1 MFDFIAGLFW
11 FVLIVGGALALAY
24 KRVDLRTATIASA
37 AGVFVYQI
45 FGDGYGFVMLILWLV
60 VIAMVVLN
68 FEDFRRDQITA
79 PMLKKYRTMLPQMS
93 DTEREAL
100 EAGSVWWDGE
110 LFTGLPDWSRLMSQ
124 PAPRLTEEEQAFFD
138 GPTEDLCRML
148 DDWQISHELGDMPPE
163 IWAYI
168 KEHRF
173 FAMIIPK
180 EYGGLEFS
188 PYANAQILKKLST
201 RSTVAAS
208 TIGVPNSL
216 GPAELLLHYGTD
228 AQKKRYLPGLASG
241 DEVPCFA
248 LTSPQA
254 GSDAAALI
262 DSGVVCKGTW
272 EGKEIIGIRLNWD
285 KRYITLAPV
294 ATVLGLA
301 FKLRDP
307 DNLIGDVDDYGITA
321 ALIPTD
327 TPGVV
332 HGRRHLPLN
341 VPFQNGPTSGK
352 DVFVPLDYIIG
363 GPEMAGKGWKMLVE
377 LLSVGRAITLPSS
390 GAGGGQAATFAT
402 GAYARIRKQF
412 HLPIGMF
419 EGVGEAIA
427 RMAGNT
433 YIMNAAVNVTA
444 GAITEGE
451 KPAVPSA
458 ILKYHCTE
466 LARKVAND
474 AMDVQGGKGVM
485 MGPRNYLGRGYM
497 ALPIA
502 ITVEGANI
510 LTRSLIIFGQGA
522 IRCHPFVLR
531 ELHAAQ
537 DEDTDRGL
545 AEFDKALFGHI
556 GYAISN
562 AARALV
568 LALTHAKFSEVPV
581 QGATQRYFQN
591 INRYSAAFALTADF
605 AMLTLGGRLKIKERL
620 SARLGDVFSYMYLAS
635 AVLKHYE
642 NEGRQP
648 KDLPLVEWS
657 VRTLMYEAQEQL
669 HGFLQNF
676 PNRPV
681 AWLLRALIFP
691 RGRTYSA
698 PSDLIGK
705 NIVDLMINPTA
716 TRDRLCAQVY
726 REQQAENPLGMLQA
740 ALEMSG
746 EVEPLERKLRDAH
759 KAGTLDADYL
769 PLQVEQA
776 LDLGL
781 LDKQQAALLIKYHE
795 AIFELIA
802 VDDFDSSE
810 IGGKS
815 STAVKASA
823 KKPAATRKKAGKKTA
838 VRKATSKKKTA
849 TKKKP
854 VRKKAIVKDET

>member
-1 MFDFIAGLFW
+1 MLDFIFGLFW
-11 FVLIVGGALALAY
+11 FVLLFGGALTLAY
-24 KRVDLRTATIASA
+24 KRVDLKTATIAAVA
-37 AGVFVYQI
+37 AVAAYQL
-45 FGDGYGFVMLILWLV
+45 FGDGYGFVMLVLWLIV
-60 VIAMVVLN
+60 VTMVVLN
-68 FEDFRRDQITA
+68 FDDFRRDQITRR
-79 PMLKKYRTMLPQMS
+79 MLNVYKTMLPQMS

-110 LFTGLPDWSRLMSQ
+110 LFTGLPNWDRLMRM
-124 PAPRLTEEEQAFFD
+124 PAPRLTDEEQAFID
-138 GPTEDLCRML
+138 GPTETLCRML

-188 PYANAQILKKLST
+188 PYAKALIRKTLST
-201 RSTVAAS
+201 RCTVAAA

-228 AQKKRYLPGLASG
+228 AQKQRYLPGLASG
-241 DEVPCFA
+241 DEIPCFA

-262 DSGVVCKGTW
+262 DSGVVCKGMW
-272 EGKEIIGIRLNWD
+272 EGEEIIGIKLNWN
-285 KRYITLAPV
+285 KRYITLAPI

-321 ALIPTD
+321 ALVPTN

-402 GAYARIRKQF
+402 GAYARIRRQF
-412 HLPIGMF
+412 HLPIGQF

-433 YIMNAAVNVTA
+433 YIMNAAVDVTA

-458 ILKYHCTE
+458 VLKYHCTE

-537 DEDTDRGL
+537 DDDEDRGL
-545 AEFDKALFGHI
+545 IEFDKALFGHI

-562 AARALV
+562 AARAFV
-568 LALTHAKFSEVPV
+568 LALTHAKFSDVPV
-581 QGATQRYFQN
+581 QSSTSRYFQN

-605 AMLTLGGRLKIKERL
+605 AMLTLGGKLKIKERL

-635 AVLKHYE
+635 TVLKHYE
-642 NEGRQP
+642 NQGRQP
-648 KDLPLVEWS
+648 QDLPLVEWS

-669 HGFLQNF
+669 HSFLQNF

-698 PSDLIGK
+698 PSDRISQD
-705 NIVDLMINPTA
+705 IVELMINPTGA
-716 TRDRLCAQVY
+716 RDRLCGEVY
-726 REQQAENPLGMLQA
+726 REQQPGNPLGMLQA
-740 ALEMSG
+740 ALEQT
-746 EVEPLERKLRDAH
+746 VTVQPLQRRLRDAE
-759 KAGTLDADYL
+759 KKGTLKSDYL
-769 PLQVEQA
+769 PHQIEEA

-781 LDKQQAALLIKYHE
+781 MDKQEAALLTEYH
-795 AIFELIA
+795 AAVAELIA
-802 VDDFDSSE
+802 VDDFDTSE
-810 IGGKS
+810 IGQQ
-815 STAVKASA
+815 AR
-823 KKPAATRKKAGKKTA
+823 KPAARKKAA
-838 VRKATSKKKTA
+838 SKKKT
-849 TKKKP
+849 TKKKV
-854 VRKKAIVKDET
+854 VRKKTTKKKTSKATEKDAS

>member
-1 MFDFIAGLFW
+1 MLDFIFGLFW
-11 FVLIVGGALALAY
+11 VVLIVGGALTLAY
-24 KRVDLRTATIASA
+24 KRVDLKTATIAMA
-37 AGVFVYQI
+37 AIVAAYQL
-45 FGDGYGFVMLILWLV
+45 FGDGYGVVMLLLWLI
-60 VIAMVVLN
+60 VIAMLVLN
-68 FEDFRRDQITA
+68 FDDFRRDQITRR
-79 PMLKKYRTMLPQMS
+79 MLRVYKTMLPQMS

-110 LFTGLPDWSRLMSQ
+110 LFTGLPNWDRLMSM
-124 PAPRLTEEEQAFFD
+124 PAPRMTDEEQAFFD
-138 GPTEDLCRML
+138 GPTETLCRMI
-148 DDWQISHELGDMPPE
+148 DDWQICHELGDMPEE

-180 EYGGLEFS
+180 EFGGLEFS
-188 PYANAQILKKLST
+188 PFANAQILKKLST
-201 RSTVAAS
+201 RSTVVAS

-228 AQKKRYLPGLASG
+228 AQKQRYLPGLAAG
-241 DEVPCFA
+241 TEIPCFA

-262 DSGVVCKGTW
+262 DSGVICKGQW
-272 EGKEIIGIRLNWD
+272 EGKEITGIRLNWN

-307 DNLIGDVDDYGITA
+307 DHLIGDVDDYGITA
-321 ALIPTD
+321 ALVPTN

-412 HLPIGMF
+412 HIPSGQF

-433 YIMNAAVNVTA
+433 YIMNAAVDVTS

-466 LARKVAND
+466 LGREVAND

-485 MGPRNYLGRGYM
+485 MGPKNYLGRGYM
-497 ALPIA
+497 AVPIG

-537 DEDTDRGL
+537 DEDENRGL
-545 AEFDKALFGHI
+545 EAFDKALFGHI

-562 AARALV
+562 AARAFV
-568 LALTHAKFSEVPV
+568 LAMTHAKYSDVPV
-581 QGATQRYFQN
+581 HSSTSRYFQN

-642 NEGRQP
+642 NQGRQP
-648 KDLPLVEWS
+648 QDLPLVEWS
-657 VRTLMYEAQEQL
+657 VRTLMYQAQEQL
-669 HGFLQNF
+669 HKFLQNF

-698 PSDLIGK
+698 PSDRISQS
-705 NIVDLMINPTA
+705 IVELMINPTSA
-716 TRDRLCAQVY
+716 RDRVCSEVY
-726 REQQAENPLGMLQA
+726 REQQAGNPLGMLQA
-740 ALEMSG
+740 ALEQTI
-746 EVEPLERKLRDAH
+746 EVDPLLRRLRDAE
-759 KAGTLDADYL
+759 KKGTIKSGYL
-769 PLQVEQA
+769 PRQVEEG
-776 LDLGL
+776 LDIGMLNKEEATL
-781 LDKQQAALLIKYHE
+781 LTDYHNAVE
-795 AIFELIA
+795 ELIA
-802 VDDFDSSE
+802 VDDFDPAEIGQSSE
-810 IGGKS
+810 
-815 STAVKASA
+815 A
-823 KKPAATRKKAGKKTA
+823 KT
-838 VRKATSKKKTA
+838 VKKKTTRKTTKKA
-849 TKKKP
+849 ASKKTTKKK
-854 VRKKAIVKDET
+854 VAKKTTKKKTTKSSEKDET